1 MRKYLKEIKKL
12 KELTDELKVR
22 ELPFCI
28 VINGSEEL
36 GEFFEVGGEL
46 FNDEELLENI
56 KKWKA
61 WEVPIVIE
69 DWNNRDIDIE
79 KMEFF
84 YFPTQ
89 EDFIDYTRDKKG
101 LAPLYHDLGNPYK
114 TILKAEWLEIL
125 DK

>member
-1 MRKYLKEIKKL
+1 MES
-12 KELTDELKVR
+12 V
-22 ELPFCI
+22 
-28 VINGSEEL
+28 GSP
-36 GEFFEVGGEL
+36 
-46 FNDEELLENI
+46 DSYR
-56 KKWKA
+56 
-61 WEVPIVIE
+61 

-79 KMEFF
+79 KMEIF

-101 LAPLYHDLGNPYK
+101 LAPLYHDLDNPYK

>member
-79 KMEFF
+79 KMEI
-84 YFPTQ
+84 
-89 EDFIDYTRDKKG
+89 FIFLLKK
-101 LAPLYHDLGNPYK
+101 
-114 TILKAEWLEIL
+114 IL
-125 DK
+125 

>member
-61 WEVPIVIE
+61 REVPIVIE

-79 KMEFF
+79 KMEIF